1 MLSRVPKAGR
11 LPMGK
16 LNTTNRPSAFTEAT
30 FPFRGPP
37 SVTIAPELAPGESG
51 AELTGGL
58 AARPALAS
66 TGGLGLA
73 QPARMAAASKIG
85 YPDRMESVSNPAAQ
99 AQPAKSHA
107 EFGRLGGP
115 ACGRPLL
122 AGARSC
128 R

>member
-1 MLSRVPKAGR
+1 MLSRVPIAGR

-16 LNTTNRPSAFTEAT
+16 LSTTKCPSAFTEAT

-37 SVTIAPELAPGESG
+37 SVTIAPEFVPGESG

-58 AARPALAS
+58 AARPALES

-85 YPDRMESVSNPAAQ
+85 YPDRMESVTNPAAR

-107 EFGRLGGP
+107 LISRHGGP

-122 AGARSC
+122 AGARH
-128 R
+128 RG

>member
-1 MLSRVPKAGR
+1 
-11 LPMGK
+11 MGK
-16 LNTTNRPSAFTEAT
+16 LNTTKRPSAFTEAT

-37 SVTIAPELAPGESG
+37 SVTIAPEFVPGESG

-85 YPDRMESVSNPAAQ
+85 NPDRMGPLVT
-99 AQPAKSHA
+99 QPR
-107 EFGRLGGP
+107 GRNQQKATP
-115 ACGRPLL
+115 SL
-122 AGARSC
+122 AGSAARLVDAPRSPA
-128 R
+128 RGVA

>member
-1 MLSRVPKAGR
+1 MVSRAPIAGR

-16 LNTTNRPSAFTEAT
+16 LNTTKCPSAFTEAT

-37 SVTIAPELAPGESG
+37 SVTIAPALVPGESG
-51 AELTGGL
+51 AELAGGL

-85 YPDRMESVSNPAAQ
+85 YPDRMVSVSNPAAR

-107 EFGRLGGP
+107 EFSRLGGP
-115 ACGRPLL
+115 ACTCLPL
-122 AGARSC
+122 AAARAC
-128 R
+128 C